1 MQKKYKENHLKSY
14 AIRSINSKGRIFNE
28 FESLIRSPYQRDRD
42 RIIHSSSFRRLKHKT
57 QVFVNTEGD
66 HYRTRLTHSMEV
78 SQIAR
83 TLARSLGLNE
93 DLTECLSLAH
103 DLGHTPFGHAG
114 EEVLNKCMMK
124 HGGFDHNI
132 QTLRIVTHIENKYYK
147 FSGLNLTIETLD
159 GLIKHNGPVK
169 NLTLYKR
176 ILKKDLFKDKIL
188 FNNFPSLE
196 AQVAAI
202 SDDIAYNNHD
212 LEDGLRAGLFNIKK
226 ISTIP
231 YLFKLTNKHL
241 KNIKKFRREII
252 VSQIVRDFINLMVL
266 DVIKTTKN
274 NIKKIKKAA
283 LTNRHI
289 KPQIK
294 STKTPFKKIQIKNNA
309 EKRLGRPTTGTKKNH
324 LHNFYLGKKEYM
336 AGRYVSSTS
345 CFENID
351 LTLVSEQEGND
362 IIYFHTDALYQ
373 LGKYQRVIDIINT
386 LKAEQLNEELLLLNG
401 FSGIKTGQNKLARD
415 SFIKIIDMN
424 PDSEY
429 KKLSHLQIKTLSRN

>member
-274 NIKKIKKAA
+274 NIKKINPKSITDIYKQGHLIVDFSKKMKS
-283 LTNRHI
+283 I
-289 KPQIK
+289 DKQIK
-294 STKTPFKKIQIKNNA
+294 EFLKHNMYNNKKVIVNTNKGKKIIYDLFKYILKNPKKYISKNLLKND
-309 EKRLGRPTTGTKKNH
+309 EK
-324 LHNFYLGKKEYM
+324 E
-336 AGRYVSSTS
+336 
-345 CFENID
+345 
-351 LTLVSEQEGND
+351 
-362 IIYFHTDALYQ
+362 
-373 LGKYQRVIDIINT
+373 RVIADFIAGMTDRYAIN
-386 LKAEQLNEELLLLNG
+386 LHKK
-401 FSGIKTGQNKLARD
+401 IK
-415 SFIKIIDMN
+415 
-424 PDSEY
+424 
-429 KKLSHLQIKTLSRN
+429 